1 MNTESLIDQFSEYYQ
16 SIGRSEITIKHYQS
30 VLHLFFNCIKKSHS
44 EVVVEDVVHYISSK
58 KYSEK
63 TRYAIF
69 NCLNIFYR
77 YLEEEGLVLENIML
91 KVPKPKQHA
100 LLPTKVMT
108 KNEAEKVLS
117 IYSKN
122 KTNQYEYRNRLILE
136 LLYSCS
142 LRRSELTR
150 LQLDDYDCSLKSLR
164 VKQTKTNM
172 TKLVPVGKVAS
183 DMLEVYIKELRPMSK
198 NKTLFLGQRRIPLS
212 DNFITSLVYKAR
224 KKSGI
229 RTKASAHSFR
239 KTSATQMLR
248 NGAKIEVVQRLLG
261 QKSIVST
268 TAYTKVYPVD
278 IEKMIRSKHPREKQ
292 KNIKLPVLKVPEK
305 LTDKISFRIK

>member
-1 MNTESLIDQFSEYYQ
+1 MNTENLVDQFSEYYL
-16 SIGRSEITIKHYQS
+16 SIGRSESTIKHYRGT
-30 VLHLFFNCIKKSHS
+30 LLLFFNCIKKSHS
-44 EVVVEDVVHYISSK
+44 EVIVEDVVHYISNK

-63 TRYAIF
+63 SRYAIF

-77 YLEEEGLVLENIML
+77 YLEEEGVILENVML

-150 LQLDDYDCSLKSLR
+150 LKLDDYDSSLKSLR
-164 VKQTKTNM
+164 VRQTKTNIS
-172 TKLVPVGKVAS
+172 KLVPVGKVAS
-183 DMLEVYIKELRPMSK
+183 EMLEVYIKELRPISK
-198 NKTLFLGQRRIPLS
+198 NKTLFLGQRKIPLS

-224 KKSGI
+224 KKAGI

-248 NGAKIEVVQRLLG
+248 NGAKIEDVQRLLG
-261 QKSIVST
+261 QKSILST

-292 KNIKLPVLKVPEK
+292 KNIKLPALKVPEK